1 MTFKDAALD
10 FAGRVLGR
18 RSDRLDAAVSPP
30 PVPDDLPREDAEFAL
45 IWEKCR
51 PYTMTSFARGL
62 ALFRAIRHLV
72 QNDIAGD
79 VVECGVWRGGSSMIA
94 MATLLSLNAADR
106 RIIML
111 DTYAGMTEP
120 GEADTD
126 REGTSARDLLESEE
140 GKVDGVLCY
149 ASLDEVRRNVA
160 AVGYPLELITFVKG
174 DIRQTA
180 ATVAPSPISLLRLDT
195 DFYDSTKIEL
205 EVFYPR
211 LVDKGVLIID
221 DYGHWQ
227 GARRAVDEYF
237 DGLRHAGTY
246 APLLHII
253 DYTGRSAVK

>member
-1 MTFKDAALD
+1 MILKDAALD

-18 RSDRLDAAVSPP
+18 RPARLGAAAPP
-30 PVPDDLPREDAEFAL
+30 APATDDLPREDAEFGP
-45 IWEKCR
+45 IWAACR

-62 ALFRAIRHLV
+62 ALFRAVRHLV

-79 VVECGVWRGGSSMIA
+79 FVECGVWRGGSSMIA

-106 RIIML
+106 RIFMF
-111 DTYAGMTEP
+111 DTYSGMTEP
-120 GEADTD
+120 GAFDVD
-126 REGTSARDLLESEE
+126 RGGTAAQELLESEG

-149 ASLDEVRRNVA
+149 ASLDEVKRNVSTIR
-160 AVGYPLELITFVKG
+160 YPSELITFVKG

-180 ATVAPSPISLLRLDT
+180 RSIPPAPIALLRLDT
-195 DFYDSTKIEL
+195 DFYDSTKTEL
-205 EVFYPR
+205 DVFYPR
-211 LVDKGVLIID
+211 LVEEGILIID

-237 DGLRHAGTY
+237 DGLRGAGMR